1 MPRFKAAIDIDA
13 PREHVFAT
21 AGDALKQPEWT
32 TWIKDVRIVQGDGK
46 SAGTRDQTVI
56 KVGPQRKTHDGV
68 WTEFESPGVLARR
81 FTGYLDVKE
90 RLTCT
95 ESDGGTHV
103 EWSIDYKPPFGVIG
117 KIGAFVMMARIF
129 QNELEAS
136 LENLKRDL
144 EV

>member
-1 MPRFKAAIDIDA
+1 MPRFKAAIDIEA
-13 PREHVFAT
+13 PREHVFAA
-21 AGDALKQPEWT
+21 AGDVLKQPEWT

-46 SAGTRDQTVI
+46 SAGTREKTTI
-56 KVGPQRKTHDGV
+56 KIGPQKHAHDV
-68 WTEFESPGVLARR
+68 TWTEYEAPSVLARH

-95 ESDGGTHV
+95 ENDGGTRV
-103 EWSIDYKPPFGVIG
+103 EWSIDYVPPFGIIG

-136 LENLKRDL
+136 LDNLKRDL